1 MTKHESLL
9 KLSAHSI
16 VEKLRKLRNCDE
28 TTALKLFYDS
38 KLYQLYS
45 NEETKMWHFSTTKL
59 AEILNEEVETGELS
73 LPVEG

>member
-1 MTKHESLL
+1 MAKHESLI

-16 VEKLRKLRNCDE
+16 VKKLIQMRGCDE

-38 KLYQLYS
+38 LLYQLYS
-45 NEETKMWHFSTTKL
+45 DEETKLWHFSTTKL
-59 AEILNEEVETGELS
+59 AELLNEEIETGELN

>member
-1 MTKHESLL
+1 MAKHESLMA
-9 KLSAHSI
+9 LSAHSI
-16 VEKLRKLRNCDE
+16 VEKLMQLRNCDE

-38 KLYQLYS
+38 QLYQLYA

-59 AEILNEEVETGELS
+59 AEILNEEIDTGELN